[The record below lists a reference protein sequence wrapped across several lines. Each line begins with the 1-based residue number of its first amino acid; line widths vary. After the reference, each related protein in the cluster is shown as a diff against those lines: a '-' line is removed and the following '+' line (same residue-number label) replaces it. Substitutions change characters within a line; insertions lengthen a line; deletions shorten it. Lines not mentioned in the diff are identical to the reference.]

1 MWGVMGIQLTHKF
14 FNPLNFKR
22 ELQNKKQQLFKFQ
35 WIHVKPW
42 HLGSNWKAKA
52 QMPLPRDG
60 KAPRDTAVSAQR
72 CICSGSS
79 RGLSR
84 LCPPLPRC
92 PLLSPLQHT
101 QPWALPPRLLQHR
114 QGRREDCLC
123 QLHCQKVNEIR

>member
-1 MWGVMGIQLTHKF
+1 MMGIQLTHKF

-35 WIHVKPW
+35 WIHVKLW

-60 KAPRDTAVSAQR
+60 KAPRDTAVSVQR

-79 RGLSR
+79 HGLSR
-84 LCPPLPRC
+84 LCPPC
-92 PLLSPLQHT
+92 PAAPVQPPAAHTALGSVPTAAPAQAGEKRGLLMPA
-101 QPWALPPRLLQHR
+101 ALP
-114 QGRREDCLC
+114 
-123 QLHCQKVNEIR
+123 KSK

>member
-1 MWGVMGIQLTHKF
+1 MMGIQLTHKF

-72 CICSGSS
+72 CICSSS
-79 RGLSR
+79 SCGLSR
-84 LCPPLPRC
+84 LCPPC
-92 PLLSPLQHT
+92 PTAPCSAPCSTHSPGLCPHGCSST
-101 QPWALPPRLLQHR
+101 
-114 QGRREDCLC
+114 GRGEERAAYASCTA
-123 QLHCQKVNEIR
+123 KK